1 MSKIAFLALL
11 LTAFFGPPGVA
22 QTGPSPLQPGVAPA
36 TAETARQPAGDEAL
50 RALLEAL
57 RDDAA
62 RARLLEELE
71 RLTAAPAEAAPQTAP
86 QAAPQTAPQSAPEGG
101 GATQPAAGDAAST
114 GAADPVAAGAAP
126 DADAAAQTEASP
138 PSVGRA
144 LANLTREAWD
154 SGLER
159 GEAFLNG
166 LSATERRLRGISGE
180 RAQALLQA
188 ARELAILIAA
198 TVVVYL
204 ALRFLARRMF
214 AGMRTTAREASLPGR
229 AALWLGGVLIDALT
243 VVIAWA
249 IGNAISYFTIDS
261 AVNDG
266 VRGPL
271 YLNAFLIVQ
280 MVKVAIRSITSPEI
294 GALRL
299 APFDNRAARY
309 WTGRLSGMVSI
320 LGYGLLLVTP
330 VVNETVSIFTGR
342 AVQVVVFALVLIWS
356 MALVIRHRKAPSAWL
371 SAKAEA
377 AGGDATLRVIA
388 AVASVWHWPALAF
401 LMLLFVTAVSR
412 SGAVEPI
419 LAASARVAA
428 VLALGA
434 GAGVLAAR
442 AARHGVRLPEN
453 VSTAVPLLEGRLN
466 GFLVRFLGVLRFLLT
481 IATIGFAIDIAGLY
495 DVGGWFARRFG
506 EDFASAT
513 ASVMIIVVMAFLLWL
528 AMASWVDYRL
538 NPDRAEAATS
548 REQTLLTLMRNAVTI
563 ALIIITS
570 MFVLSELG
578 IDIAPLLASA
588 GVLGLAIGFGA
599 QKLVQDIIT
608 GVFIQFE
615 SAINVGDVITVAGT
629 TGSVEKLTIRS
640 VSLRAVDGTF
650 HIIPFSSV
658 DMVSN
663 FNRGFAFH
671 VADVGIAYRES
682 IDDAKQAMMA
692 AFDDLRA
699 DPAQRPL
706 ILGSMEWFGV
716 QQLGD
721 SAVVLRSRIRTR
733 PGAQWGVGRA
743 YNEAVKKRLDA
754 GGIEIPFPHTTVWF
768 GENRDGT
775 APPMR
780 LVSEGAARR
789 GEAPGAPTLSVQP
802 IAGDIPDADGP
813 ER

>member
-1 MSKIAFLALL
+1 MPIIAFLAVLL
-11 LTAFFGPPGVA
+11 AAVVGQPSLA
-22 QTGPSPLQPGVAPA
+22 QTGPSPVQPQAAPA
-36 TAETARQPAGDEAL
+36 AAAQPAGDGAL

-62 RARLLEELE
+62 RARLVDELE
-71 RLTAAPAEAAPQTAP
+71 RLTGARADAA
-86 QAAPQTAPQSAPEGG
+86 SPEGG
-101 GATQPAAGDAAST
+101 AQQPAAAE
-114 GAADPVAAGAAP
+114 GAAP
-126 DADAAAQTEASP
+126 PAADAPAPSQAPSQAASEAAATPGSP
-138 PSVGRA
+138 SPDAGETGAQEGAPQSVGRA
-144 LANLTREAWD
+144 LAILTREIWD
-154 SGLER
+154 EALER
-159 GEAFLNG
+159 SEAFLNG
-166 LSATERRLRGISGE
+166 LSATERRLRAISGE
-180 RAQALLQA
+180 RGQALLQA
-188 ARELAILIAA
+188 GRELATLIVA
-198 TVVVYL
+198 TVVVYI
-204 ALRFLARRMF
+204 ALRWLARRMF
-214 AGMRTTAREASLPGR
+214 AGMRDAARDATLPGR
-229 AALWLGGVLIDALT
+229 GALWVGGVLIDALT

-249 IGNAISYFTIDS
+249 IGNAISYFAIDS

-299 APFDNRAARY
+299 APFDNAAARY
-309 WTGRLSGMVSI
+309 WTGRFSGLVSI

-330 VVNETVSIFTGR
+330 IVNETVSIFTGR
-342 AVQVVVFALVLIWS
+342 AVQVVVYALVLIWS

-371 SAKAEA
+371 RAKAEA

-388 AVASVWHWPALAF
+388 AAASLWHWPAMAF
-401 LMLLFVTAVSR
+401 LLLLFTTAVSS

-466 GFLVRFLGVLRFLLT
+466 GFLVQFLGVLRFLLT

-528 AMASWVDYRL
+528 AIASWVDYRL
-538 NPDRAEAATS
+538 NPERAEAATS

-629 TGSVEKLTIRS
+629 TGAVEKLTIRS
-640 VSLRAVDGTF
+640 VSLRALDGTF

-671 VADVGIAYRES
+671 VADVGIAYREN
-682 IDDAKQAMMA
+682 IDDAKEAMTA

-706 ILGSMEWFGV
+706 ILGAMEWFGV
-716 QQLGD
+716 QELGD
-721 SAVVLRSRIRTR
+721 SAVVLRARIRTR

-754 GGIEIPFPHTTVWF
+754 AGIEIPFPHTTIWF

-780 LVSEGAARR
+780 MVSEGAARR
-789 GEAPGAPTLSVQP
+789 GEAPGAPTLSVKP